1 MWEKESLHYR
11 NTVSI
16 EMITQVFW
24 IHQFLYIISVQRGWV
39 EQFQLLHGDR
49 NLSSCVKVQNSP
61 DDVAGADGP
70 LLNQIQ
76 QQ

>member
-1 MWEKESLHYR
+1 MQKFFG
-11 NTVSI
+11 SI
-16 EMITQVFW
+16 SSFTSFGGE
-24 IHQFLYIISVQRGWV
+24 V

-49 NLSSCVKVQNSP
+49 NLSSCVKAQNSP

-70 LLNQIQ
+70 LLNRIQ